1 LVDDR
6 GSTDLGHSNSLAHE
20 RCQGNLYIVK
30 SGVGDYQQ
38 VLVLFACMEVGG
50 PIMALLVPLGGLF
63 RIESRTA
70 DR

>member
-1 LVDDR
+1 
-6 GSTDLGHSNSLAHE
+6 
-20 RCQGNLYIVK
+20 LYIVK

-38 VLVLFACMEVGG
+38 FLVLFACMEVGG